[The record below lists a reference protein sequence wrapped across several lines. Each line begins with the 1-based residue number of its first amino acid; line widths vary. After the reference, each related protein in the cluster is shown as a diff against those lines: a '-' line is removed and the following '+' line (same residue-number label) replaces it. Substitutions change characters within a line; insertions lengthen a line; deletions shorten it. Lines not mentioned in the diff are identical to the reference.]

1 MYRTPKCSC
10 LHLFFSALHT
20 KRQQHAEPIIKQDL
34 INTNPKHAGE
44 EINKVLRN
52 QEVKWCQSRRVH
64 SKCSSKFVNNNFY
77 LKRSIYTFLQG
88 AGQPASVLRW
98 TYSDLLYSVFMTLK
112 GKSRHTR
119 ALSAMPAQTVKAL
132 GSGTSTFSSR
142 CQQKAHC
149 AAAEIVPDENE
160 PAPKPERSVLY
171 REAS

>member
-1 MYRTPKCSC
+1 MTPNFVPK
-10 LHLFFSALHT
+10 FAVSA
-20 KRQQHAEPIIKQDL
+20 QQCKPSQVTA
-34 INTNPKHAGE
+34 
-44 EINKVLRN
+44 V
-52 QEVKWCQSRRVH
+52 
-64 SKCSSKFVNNNFY
+64 
-77 LKRSIYTFLQG
+77 TFLQG
-88 AGQPASVLRW
+88 AGQPASLLRW

-119 ALSAMPAQTVKAL
+119 AMPAQTVKAL